1 MSNGTVAIVWSCVVL
16 VVLMCILAASYFIS
30 NRTSTATNTQDG
42 KDRLMAAL
50 QADVK
55 SLLGLAQ
62 VLSLFG
68 VTLQVCPPGPVHDHP
83 HDREAASPP
92 LHKDAVGLC
101 QIYN

>member
-1 MSNGTVAIVWSCVVL
+1 MVWFGVVL
-16 VVLMCILAASYFIS
+16 LALVGVLAASFFVS
-30 NRTSTATNTQDG
+30 NGGDTEKGEKAKR
-42 KDRLMAAL
+42 KDKLMAAL

-68 VTLQVCPPGPVHDHP
+68 VTLQVCPPGPAHDHP